1 MIQSSRVFRPMA
13 LRRLKCWLV
22 SRGPAL
28 RFGFIRC
35 PVVFSLVLLT
45 FSPSGV
51 AAASKD
57 PTLRPA
63 DSASRIGYETA
74 SQPRGTSKAGHGL
87 SAEGK
92 TKTVNLDSQLKQLE
106 NNTSKATKIETKS
119 SNRAEPMP
127 PLSSPGD
134 KINLRL
140 PPQQTKGGTSNQL
153 GQGSGSRRYG
163 PGRRVT
169 EKSPWP

>member
-1 MIQSSRVFRPMA
+1 MIQSSFAVFLPMA
-13 LRRLKCWLV
+13 FRRWKCRLV
-22 SRGPAL
+22 NRGPGL
-28 RFGFIRC
+28 RFRFICC
-35 PVVFSLVLLT
+35 PVAFWLFLLT
-45 FSPSGV
+45 FSLSGV
-51 AAASKD
+51 AASSKD
-57 PTLRPA
+57 PTLGPA
-63 DSASRIGYETA
+63 DSASHTGYGTA
-74 SQPRGTSKAGHGL
+74 SQPRGASKAGHGL

-92 TKTVNLDSQLKQLE
+92 SKTVSLDSQLKQLE
-106 NNTSKATKIETKS
+106 NNTSKATKVETKS
-119 SNRAEPMP
+119 SNRPEPMP

-169 EKSPWP
+169 EKSP

>member
-1 MIQSSRVFRPMA
+1 MIQSSRTFRPMA
-13 LRRLKCWLV
+13 LPRLKCWLV
-22 SRGPAL
+22 SRSPAL
-28 RFGFIRC
+28 RFGFSRC
-35 PVVFSLVLLT
+35 PIAFWLFLLT
-45 FSPSGV
+45 FSLSGV

-63 DSASRIGYETA
+63 DSASHTGYGTA
-74 SQPRGTSKAGHGL
+74 SQPRGASKAGHGL

-92 TKTVNLDSQLKQLE
+92 SKTVSLDSQLKQLE
-106 NNTSKATKIETKS
+106 KNTSKATKVETKS
-119 SNRAEPMP
+119 SNRPEPMP

-140 PPQQTKGGTSNQL
+140 PPQQTKGGTTNQL

-169 EKSPWP
+169 EKSP